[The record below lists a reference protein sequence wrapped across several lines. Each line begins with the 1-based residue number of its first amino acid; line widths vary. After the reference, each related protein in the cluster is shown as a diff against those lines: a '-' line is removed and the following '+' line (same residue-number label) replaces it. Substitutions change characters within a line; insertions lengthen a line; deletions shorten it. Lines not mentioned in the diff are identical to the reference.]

1 VTGILYSNPS
11 FLIVEGCPRCFRP
24 SPLHQFRLYVIE
36 VSEPN
41 YASARVEHLEK
52 SIFIL
57 VGMFISHSVS
67 DTNPPLYMH
76 SVFTIMIAINKAK
89 KIRLDSLSRLRHKS
103 GMNNAKPGPQ
113 M

>member
-1 VTGILYSNPS
+1 
-11 FLIVEGCPRCFRP
+11 
-24 SPLHQFRLYVIE
+24 
-36 VSEPN
+36 
-41 YASARVEHLEK
+41 
-52 SIFIL
+52 
-57 VGMFISHSVS
+57 M
-67 DTNPPLYMH
+67 D